1 MSTFRSG
8 GPGGQNVNKVETA
21 VRVVHVATGITVVCA
36 DERSQKQNRERAMAR
51 LRVKLLEQAAEERSR
66 QKDAAWQE
74 HQKLVR
80 GNSVRVYAGMDFVR
94 ER

>member
-1 MSTFRSG
+1 
-8 GPGGQNVNKVETA
+8 
-21 VRVVHVATGITVVCA
+21 
-36 DERSQKQNRERAMAR
+36 MAR

-74 HQKLVR
+74 HQKLVL
-80 GNSVRVYAGMDFVR
+80 GNPVRVYAGMDFIR